1 MVVYICLG
9 SYSNTPD
16 PSVVIARRDG
26 PESVRFW
33 FSTAGESHGPGEVA
47 LVHGAPAGLPLL
59 AEDVDRDLF
68 RRQQGYGRG
77 GRQKIE
83 RDTVEFL
90 GGVRH
95 GYALGSPIAM
105 LVRNDDYANWEDRMS
120 PAPPDED
127 AKPTKKVTLPRP
139 GHADLAGMQKYDF
152 DDLRNVLERSSAR
165 ETTARVAAGAIA
177 RKLLSEFGISIR
189 SAVYRIGGASME
201 KEEAARLADRAD
213 GSDVRCPDPEATE
226 AMKAEIDAA
235 RKERDALGGEFVVV
249 AEGCPPG
256 LGSYVDWRD
265 KLDARLAAAVMSIN
279 AIKGV
284 EVGLGFGVASRRSS
298 EVQDEILLQNGSG
311 SPRFARAS
319 NNLGGLEGGM
329 TNGEPVVVSAAMKP
343 ISTIARALRTVDL
356 STMEP
361 ARAFRERA
369 DSCAVPAAAVVGEAM
384 VAVVL
389 ADALLEK
396 FGGDNM
402 TDLRASY
409 ESYASRLREMMV
421 RPEVHAGDPAPRP

>member
-1 MVVYICLG
+1 VQ
-9 SYSNTPD
+9 
-16 PSVVIARRDG
+16 
-26 PESVRFW
+26 
-33 FSTAGESHGPGEVA
+33 
-47 LVHGAPAGLPLL
+47 GAPAGLGLL

-95 GYALGSPIAM
+95 GYTLGSPIAM

-120 PAPPDED
+120 PAPPEGG
-127 AKPTKKVTLPRP
+127 ARPVKKVTLPRP

-165 ETTARVAAGAIA
+165 ETTARVAAGAVA
-177 RKLLSEFGISIR
+177 RKLLSEFGITVR
-189 SAVYRIGGASME
+189 SAVYRIGGASMD
-201 KEEAARLADRAD
+201 KAEAARRAD
-213 GSDVRCPDPEATE
+213 ASDASDVRCPDGGATE
-226 AMKAEIDAA
+226 RMKAEIDAA
-235 RKERDALGGEFVVV
+235 RRERDALGGEFVVV

-265 KLDARLAAAVMSIN
+265 KLDARLASAVMSIN

-298 EVQDEILLQNGSG
+298 EVQDEILLEENGDG
-311 SPRFARAS
+311 HPRFARAS
-319 NNLGGLEGGM
+319 NHLGGLEGGM

-343 ISTIARALRTVDL
+343 ISTIAKALRTVDL
-356 STMEP
+356 ASMEP

-389 ADALLEK
+389 ADAFLEK

-409 ESYASRLREMMV
+409 ESYTARLREMA
-421 RPEVHAGDPAPRP
+421 RPRVSVESPRA